1 LAQPVKPPPP
11 DFVQS
16 VPKVASTPIQIS
28 PVAQHVHDAVAQMHT
43 VGGAGSAATLNSL
56 RQNITQAIPTIE
68 QLYRA
73 APASNYTER
82 WSLVKVLVDLHHPST
97 LTSLNTIVNTPLPN
111 VQGEEAPFTLA
122 EETMIRTTAAEEIGR
137 QAGAGQAEALA
148 LLLKNCQNPV
158 FSVKQTSVQ
167 AYLAHGGP
175 NARATL
181 EKLLPP
187 GERFVL
193 DIRAIGPAELA
204 QPDAGA
210 VKTHSPARETPVP
223 SPQGTG
229 TAPAPTGDAPA
240 HKLK

>member
-1 LAQPVKPPPP
+1 MAQPVQPPAP

-16 VPKVASTPIQIS
+16 VPKVASAPIQLS
-28 PVAQHVHDAVAQMHT
+28 AVAQHVHDAVAQLHT
-43 VGGAGSAATLNSL
+43 VGGAGSAATLNNL
-56 RQNITQAIPTIE
+56 RQNITQTIPTIE

-82 WSLVKVLVDLHHPST
+82 WSLVKVMVDLHNPAA
-97 LTSLNTIVNTPLPN
+97 LASLNTIVNTPLPN
-111 VQGEEAPFTLA
+111 VKGEDAPFTLA
-122 EETMIRTTAAEEIGR
+122 EETIIRTTAAEEIGR
-137 QAGAGQAEALA
+137 QAGAGQADALA

-181 EKLLPP
+181 EKLLPAN
-187 GERFVL
+187 EHFIL

-229 TAPAPTGDAPA
+229 TAPAPTGDAPT
-240 HKLK
+240 HK

>member
-1 LAQPVKPPPP
+1 MAQPVQPPPP

-16 VPKVASTPIQIS
+16 APKVNSAPVQIS
-28 PVAQHVHDAVAQMHT
+28 VVAQHVRDAVAQMHT
-43 VGGAGSAATLNSL
+43 VGDAGSAATLNIL
-56 RQNITQAIPTIE
+56 RQNIAQAVPTIE

-82 WSLVKVLVDLHHPST
+82 WSLVKVLVDLHHPSA

-111 VQGEEAPFTLA
+111 VQGEGAPFTLA
-122 EETMIRTTAAEEIGR
+122 EETIIRTTAAEEIGR

-158 FSVKQTSVQ
+158 FSIKQASVQ

-181 EKLLPP
+181 EKVLPSS
-187 GERFVL
+187 EHFVL

-210 VKTHSPARETPVP
+210 VKGHSPGREAPVP

-229 TAPAPTGDAPA
+229 TAPAPNGDAPT
-240 HKLK
+240 HK

>member
-1 LAQPVKPPPP
+1 MAQPVTPPPP
-11 DFVQS
+11 DSVQS
-16 VPKVASTPIQIS
+16 VLKVTSAPVPIS
-28 PVAQHVHDAVAQMHT
+28 AVAQHVHDAVAQMHT
-43 VGGAGSAATLNSL
+43 VGGAGFATTLNNL
-56 RQNITQAIPTIE
+56 RQNIAQTIPAIE

-82 WSLVKVLVDLHHPST
+82 WSLVKVMVDLHHPSA
-97 LTSLNTIVNTPLPN
+97 LTSLNAIVNTPLPS
-111 VQGEEAPFTLA
+111 VKGEDAPFTLA
-122 EETMIRTTAAEEIGR
+122 EETIIRTTAAEEIGR
-137 QAGAGQAEALA
+137 QAGAGQTDALA

-181 EKLLPP
+181 EKLLPAN
-187 GERFVL
+187 EHFVL
-193 DIRAIGPAELA
+193 DIRAIGPGELA

-229 TAPAPTGDAPA
+229 TAPARTGDAPT
-240 HKLK
+240 HK